1 MEPWPVAHVI
11 PIAMSLP
18 PGDLRIASYVSCMEM
33 PRYGVTCS
41 VNHLANVNDANS
53 RPAWHD
59 ARAPGPFAQSESVR
73 LPKAPPP
80 RHQRWAFAIMAVSLD
95 ADNELCGS
103 DYPVNDLCRSRR
115 ACWNASPATAPP
127 AHGRQE
133 RSP

>member
-59 ARAPGPFAQSESVR
+59 ALAPAPSAWSES
-73 LPKAPPP
+73 P
-80 RHQRWAFAIMAVSLD
+80 R
-95 ADNELCGS
+95 C
-103 DYPVNDLCRSRR
+103 PRS
-115 ACWNASPATAPP
+115 SPAAPTSGVR
-127 AHGRQE
+127 AHGGLAGRRQ
-133 RSP
+133 RVVW